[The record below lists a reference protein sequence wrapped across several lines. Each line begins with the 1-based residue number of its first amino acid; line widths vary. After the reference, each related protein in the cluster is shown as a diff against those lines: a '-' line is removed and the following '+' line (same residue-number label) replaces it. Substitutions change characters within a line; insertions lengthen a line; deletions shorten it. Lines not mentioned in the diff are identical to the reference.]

1 MFKFLGY
8 IIIVALLVVIILQ
21 NESSKT
27 DFIDLRN
34 SINKVDHNTNADSS
48 LKPINISKINK
59 EINATERAL
68 TLNDKDGALKHLNI
82 IRHTVN
88 NNNEGFDI
96 GQTNLINDLKKTVDQ
111 LIKEKIAT
119 QLLKDSNDKATS
131 DTKQQ

>member
-21 NESSKT
+21 NESNKT
-27 DFIDLRN
+27 DFIDLKN
-34 SINKVDHNTNADSS
+34 SINKIDHNTNVDSS
-48 LKPINISKINK
+48 PKPINISKINK
-59 EINATERAL
+59 EINAAEKAL
-68 TLNDKDGALKHLNI
+68 TLNDKDSALKHLNI

-88 NNNEGFDI
+88 DNDEGFDI

-119 QLLKDSNDKATS
+119 QLLKDNNNKSNS
-131 DTKQQ
+131 DTK

>member
-34 SINKVDHNTNADSS
+34 SINKVDHNTNVNSS
-48 LKPINISKINK
+48 HKPINISKINK
-59 EINATERAL
+59 EINAAEKAL
-68 TLNDKDGALKHLNI
+68 TQNDKDGALKHLNI

-88 NNNEGFDI
+88 NNGEGFDI

-111 LIKEKIAT
+111 LLKEKIAD
-119 QLLKDSNDKATS
+119 QLLKDNSDK
-131 DTKQQ
+131 K